1 MDEVEAPFLWLT
13 EEAEMARLIG
23 VSLPLRGPTG
33 TTDGEAG
40 REDGREAVGVCKVN
54 VTNVST
60 SREDTIFSNARC
72 ECVTKCPTPEASTCS
87 VGVPKSFFSL
97 KVDAVGN

>member
-23 VSLPLRGPTG
+23 VSLPLREPAA

-40 REDGREAVGVCKVN
+40 REDGREADVCKVI